1 MQSLKIDRK
10 TIEKE
15 NSEREI
21 EEEQIRI
28 EEEAMQAFRV
38 SPAYPYIIK
47 SIEDKIKNVT
57 DTRILAQSF
66 GKIQKEAISGLGTLG
81 VASLMASEPLEIL
94 LEELTGE

>member
-1 MQSLKIDRK
+1 MQSLKIDRG

-15 NSEREI
+15 LKEQEA
-21 EEEQIRI
+21 EEERIRI
-28 EEEAMQAFRV
+28 EEEAMQVFRL

-57 DTRILAQSF
+57 DTRILSQSF

-81 VASLMASEPLEIL
+81 VASLMASEPLEAL
-94 LEELTGE
+94 LDELTGE